1 MHDNSGLIN
10 NFTLGQDYFLK
21 RKELRITNDFF
32 FEIYKFVWKTI
43 KNIVVSEE

>member
-21 RKELRITNDFF
+21 RKVLKITNDFF
-32 FEIYKFVWKTI
+32 MRFINLFGKLLRT
-43 KNIVVSEE
+43 S